1 MRNKLMT
8 GTMLT
13 ALSLSVLAGCGSNDN
28 NDKPAASASATPAAS
43 ASASSDSQGSAEPA
57 KLSGKVTIYSPN
69 QAEINNPILKEF
81 QDRTG
86 VEVELISG
94 GTGELLKR
102 VQAEDGRPLGDVFFG
117 GGAES
122 LAAYAKYF
130 EEYATTE
137 SANIGE
143 AYKDKA
149 NHFTPFSALPM
160 VIMYNKDLVKAG
172 EEPKGWADL
181 LDPKW
186 KGKIAFADPAK
197 SGSSFTQVVTML
209 SAFGRDDGKGWDYV
223 RSFIDNLDGKI
234 LSGSSMVYKGVA
246 DKEFPLGVT
255 LEEAALRNLEGGA
268 NVGLIYPT
276 EGTSA
281 VPDGL
286 AIIKGAKNMENAK
299 AFVDFAVG
307 KDVQNMLQSEFKRRP
322 VRTDAAEATG
332 IPSSK
337 DIKLVEYD
345 FDWASENKDAVMKK
359 FNNIL
364 IGAE

>member
-1 MRNKLMT
+1 MSYKLLT
-8 GTMLT
+8 GTILT
-13 ALSLSVLAGCGSNDN
+13 ALSLSVLAGCGSNDKDN
-28 NDKPAASASATPAAS
+28 GAAASPSQKAS
-43 ASASSDSQGSAEPA
+43 ASASQGSGETK

-86 VEVELISG
+86 IEVELISG

-102 VQAEDGRPLGDVFFG
+102 VQAEDGHPLGDVFFG

-130 EEYATTE
+130 ETYETTE
-137 SANIGE
+137 AANIGD

-181 LDPKW
+181 LDAKW

-209 SAFGRDDGKGWDYV
+209 TAFGRDDGKGWDYV
-223 RSFIDNLDGKI
+223 KSFVNNLDGKI

-268 NVGLIYPT
+268 NVGIIYPE

-286 AIIKGAKNMENAK
+286 AVIKGAKNMENAK

-307 KDVQNMLQSEFKRRP
+307 KDVQDMLQSEFKRRP
-322 VRTDAAEATG
+322 VRTDAAEASG
-332 IPSSK
+332 IPASK
-337 DIKLVEYD
+337 DLKLVDYD
-345 FDWASENKDAVMKK
+345 FDWASTNKDAVMKH

>member
-1 MRNKLMT
+1 MRNKFLT

-13 ALSLSVLAGCGSNDN
+13 ALSFSVLAGCGSNDK
-28 NDKPAASASATPAAS
+28 NDKPAASATPAPSAS
-43 ASASSDSQGSAEPA
+43 ASADAGSQGSAEPK

-69 QAEINNPILKEF
+69 QAELNNPILKEF

-122 LAAYAKYF
+122 LAAYSQYF
-130 EEYATTE
+130 EEYVTSE
-137 SANIGE
+137 DGSIGE
-143 AYKDKA
+143 AYKDK
-149 NHFTPFSALPM
+149 NKKFTPFSALPM
-160 VIMYNKDLVKAG
+160 VIMYNKDLVPEG
-172 EEPKGWADL
+172 EVPQSWAEL
-181 LDPKW
+181 IDPKW

-234 LSGSSMVYKGVA
+234 LSGSSMVYKGVS
-246 DKEFPLGVT
+246 DKEFALGVT

-268 NVGLIYPT
+268 NVGLIYPS

-286 AIIKGAKNMENAK
+286 AVIKGAKNMENAK
-299 AFVDFAVG
+299 AFVDFAVS
-307 KDVQNMLQSEFKRRP
+307 KDVQDMLQSEFKRRP
-322 VRTDAAEATG
+322 VRTDGAEATG
-332 IPSSK
+332 IPASK
-337 DIKLVEYD
+337 DIKLVDYD